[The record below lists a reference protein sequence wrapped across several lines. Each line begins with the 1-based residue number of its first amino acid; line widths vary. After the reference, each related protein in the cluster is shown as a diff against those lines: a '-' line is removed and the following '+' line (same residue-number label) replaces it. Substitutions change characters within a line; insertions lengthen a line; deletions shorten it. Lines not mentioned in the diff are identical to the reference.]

1 LHFALFFLAKL
12 GSAHWV
18 AKSDEDDDVA
28 DVSVVPV
35 LGVAD
40 CELGVDPADDGAAPI
55 CADAI
60 VALPISRIAAAAVR
74 PVFLKVISFSS

>member
-1 LHFALFFLAKL
+1 
-12 GSAHWV
+12 
-18 AKSDEDDDVA
+18 
-28 DVSVVPV
+28 V

-40 CELGVDPADDGAAPI
+40 GVVADEPEELPVDDGAAPI